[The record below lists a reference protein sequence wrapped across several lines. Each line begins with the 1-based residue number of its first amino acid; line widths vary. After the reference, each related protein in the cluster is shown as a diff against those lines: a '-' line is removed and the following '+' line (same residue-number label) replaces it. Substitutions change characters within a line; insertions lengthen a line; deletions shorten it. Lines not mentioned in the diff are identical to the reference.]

1 MNYCISRKGDLSE
14 QDMSITRYNNRSD
27 VGAKKEDMADL
38 DEKIATLAP
47 KDLDNSEISANFALN
62 MTSHA
67 SR

>member
-1 MNYCISRKGDLSE
+1 MNYCISREGDLSE
-14 QDMSITRYNNRSD
+14 QDMSITRCNNRFD

>member
-1 MNYCISRKGDLSE
+1 MLEQRKKIWLIL
-14 QDMSITRYNNRSD
+14 M
-27 VGAKKEDMADL
+27 K
-38 DEKIATLAP
+38 KIATLAP

>member
-1 MNYCISRKGDLSE
+1 
-14 QDMSITRYNNRSD
+14 MSITRYNNRSD
-27 VGAKKEDMADL
+27 IGAKKEDMADL
-38 DEKIATLAP
+38 DEKIATLAS